1 MNLFEKLIDLLDVIV
16 GGFTSVWDS
25 LSTNVI
31 ELLQENGNSFTD
43 FLLTLVEGLE
53 FTDFFANLTLG
64 GFIFGSSLLLLI
76 VVFIIYAFIP

>member
-31 ELLQENGNSFTD
+31 ELLETNGNSFTD
-43 FLLTLVEGLE
+43 FLLTLIEGLQ

>member
-16 GGFTSVWDS
+16 GGFTSVWDA

-31 ELLQENGNSFTD
+31 ELLETNGNSFTD
-43 FLLTLVEGLE
+43 FLLTLIEGLQ
-53 FTDFFANLTLG
+53 FTGFFANLTLG

>member
-1 MNLFEKLIDLLDVIV
+1 MNLFEKLIDLLNVIV
-16 GGFTSVWDS
+16 GGFTSVWDA

-31 ELLQENGNSFTD
+31 ELLETNGNSFTD
-43 FLLTLVEGLE
+43 FLLTLIEGLQ